1 MVTHRVIGIVCST
14 YTDAVENRHHFAL
27 TFRVLWLRTGM
38 RFRGKTVWIT
48 GASSGIGAALA
59 RAMTRE
65 QAVVVLSARRRAELE
80 KVALSCSGKVHILPF
95 DVTAMDALPQ
105 MVEQAWGLA
114 GHIDVL
120 INNAGISQRSRAI
133 ETSMDVYRRLMEVD
147 FFAPLRLTQLI
158 LPRMLQRGA
167 GQLVA
172 IASVAGKFGAP
183 LRTGY
188 CAAKHALIGYSDALR
203 AELAGTGV
211 DVSVVV
217 PGYVRTSIAEH
228 ALVGNGDAAQIADSH
243 IEAGMDADKAASV
256 IVDGLAKRKREINV
270 GKGREMR
277 ALTLKRIWPEK
288 LFDIVAKEAKKSS

>member
-1 MVTHRVIGIVCST
+1 MVVYST
-14 YTDAVENRHHFAL
+14 YPKSVKNRHQVDL
-27 TFRVLWLRTGM
+27 TFGVLPLRNWM

-59 RAMTRE
+59 RAMARE

-80 KVALSCSGKVHILPF
+80 KVAQSCSGKVHILPF
-95 DVTAMDALPQ
+95 DVTAIDILPQ
-105 MVEQAWGLA
+105 MVEEAWGLA

-147 FFAPLRLTQLI
+147 FFAPVRLTQLI

-228 ALVGNGDAAQIADSH
+228 ALVGNGDAAQVADPH
-243 IEAGMDADKAASV
+243 IDAGMDADKAASV

-270 GKGREMR
+270 GEGREMR